1 MVLLL
6 YSDSV
11 RDITKDSRTG
21 NAFDEGHEIECF
33 RMKSTGLKGL
43 CLRGKPGG
51 EPWTLG
57 DPGHEVLNLFV
68 LFPSQ
73 ERRSS
78 GDSSASASGIIWR

>member
-33 RMKSTGLKGL
+33 RMKSTGLKG
-43 CLRGKPGG
+43 CAANPVGSRGRWVIQAMK
-51 EPWTLG
+51 
-57 DPGHEVLNLFV
+57 F
-68 LFPSQ
+68 
-73 ERRSS
+73 
-78 GDSSASASGIIWR
+78 